1 MNYKNLLKIFL
12 KNKDIVCST
21 RIPLGSKA
29 FEMLNTASVILSSK
43 EYLIFH
49 DNLLQN
55 NKQNKISQIIIQS
68 YVHNTRGYCNSV
80 IQTITNFLNKK
91 IKKAFF

>member
-1 MNYKNLLKIFL
+1 M
-12 KNKDIVCST
+12 
-21 RIPLGSKA
+21 PLGSKA

-43 EYLIFH
+43 EYLIYN

-80 IQTITNFLNKK
+80 IHTIKNFLNKE
-91 IKKAFF
+91 IQKAFF

>member
-1 MNYKNLLKIFL
+1 
-12 KNKDIVCST
+12 
-21 RIPLGSKA
+21 
-29 FEMLNTASVILSSK
+29 MLNTASVILSSK

-91 IKKAFF
+91 IKKLFSK